1 LTRLWKVLTRRL
13 CVTWQVEKHF
23 PDGTK
28 EITHAGGKTIMR
40 QEQSANHTL
49 GGSHGNGKARSN
61 MNAMPRAA
69 YAPAE

>member
-1 LTRLWKVLTRRL
+1 MLTLRL
-13 CVTWQVEKHF
+13 CDTWQVEKHF

-40 QEQSANHTL
+40 QEQSASHTL
-49 GGSHGNGKARSN
+49 GGSHGNGKARTS